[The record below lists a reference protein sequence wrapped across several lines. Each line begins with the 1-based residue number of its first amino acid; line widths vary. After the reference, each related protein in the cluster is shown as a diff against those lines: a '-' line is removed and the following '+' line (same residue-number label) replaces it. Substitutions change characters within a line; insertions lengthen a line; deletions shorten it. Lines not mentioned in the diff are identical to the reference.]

1 MKGLLAGIPADRPL
15 TGVVHTAGVLDDGV
29 IGSLTPE
36 RLDTV
41 LRPKADAVANLHEL
55 TRDADL
61 AAFVVFSSIAG
72 TFGGAGQGNYSAANA
87 FLDALAQHRH
97 AQGLPATSLAWG
109 AWAPGAGMTSD
120 LSEADMQRMART
132 GMLPLAVDQGLALL
146 DTAAG
151 LDRPVFL
158 PMNLDV
164 SVLRDQPELVTPM
177 MRGLVRTTQRRAVES
192 PSGGAAPGG
201 ASLADQLA
209 PLSTP
214 DREQLLTDVVAA
226 QAAAVLG
233 HASADDIEPD
243 QAFKDLGFDSLT
255 AVELRNRL
263 GAATSVRL
271 PATLVFDYPTP
282 LALVRHLLEEIAPPE
297 ISGADS
303 VGGELDRLESALAS
317 ASVDDDD
324 RTRIAARLQD
334 LLAQVQDGAA
344 APVRRTAAAEPEDA
358 ELDSVASADE
368 LFDLIDKELGSL

>member
-1 MKGLLAGIPADRPL
+1 
-15 TGVVHTAGVLDDGV
+15 
-29 IGSLTPE
+29 
-36 RLDTV
+36 
-41 LRPKADAVANLHEL
+41 
-55 TRDADL
+55 
-61 AAFVVFSSIAG
+61 
-72 TFGGAGQGNYSAANA
+72 
-87 FLDALAQHRH
+87 
-97 AQGLPATSLAWG
+97 
-109 AWAPGAGMTSD
+109 
-120 LSEADMQRMART
+120 
-132 GMLPLAVDQGLALL
+132 
-146 DTAAG
+146 
-151 LDRPVFL
+151 
-158 PMNLDV
+158 
-164 SVLRDQPELVTPM
+164 